1 MVHAALAGVPPVELL
16 TVVHAGLAAL
26 KFSVNMVYGV
36 AELDVADAFSATV
49 VPAQIAVGET
59 EAVTLVGTGLTVA
72 TTAVRVA
79 EEQPVVVLRAAA

>member
-1 MVHAALAGVPPVELL
+1 
-16 TVVHAGLAAL
+16 LAAL
-26 KFSVNMVYGV
+26 KFSVKMVYGV
-36 AELDVADAFSATV
+36 AELDVADAFSATLA
-49 VPAQIAVGET
+49 PAQIAVGET

>member
-1 MVHAALAGVPPVELL
+1 MVHAALFGVPPVELFA
-16 TVVHAGLAAL
+16 VVQAGLAAL
-26 KFSVNMVYGV
+26 KLSDNMVYGV

-49 VPAQIAVGET
+49 VPAQIAVSET
-59 EAVTLVGTGLTVA
+59 EAVTPVGTGLTEA

>member
-1 MVHAALAGVPPVELL
+1 
-16 TVVHAGLAAL
+16 
-26 KFSVNMVYGV
+26 
-36 AELDVADAFSATV
+36 LDVADAFSATLA
-49 VPAQIAVGET
+49 PAQIAVGET

>member
-1 MVHAALAGVPPVELL
+1 
-16 TVVHAGLAAL
+16 
-26 KFSVNMVYGV
+26 
-36 AELDVADAFSATV
+36 LDVADAFSATV